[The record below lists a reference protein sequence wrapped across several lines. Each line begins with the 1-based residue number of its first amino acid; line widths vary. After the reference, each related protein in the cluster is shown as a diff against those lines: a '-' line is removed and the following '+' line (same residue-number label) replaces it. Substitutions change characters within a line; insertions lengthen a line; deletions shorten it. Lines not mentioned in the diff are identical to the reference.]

1 MRARDFKLV
10 ARDALK
16 GNRFIAIIAG
26 FIASFFGGLTV
37 NSYMVSFS
45 VTFEYR
51 EGSQGGDVTALMPLA
66 TQGGDI
72 GYGEIWAIISVI
84 VFGLAALSMV
94 YSILQLFVGSAVS
107 IGYSQFNL
115 DIIDGG
121 DAKISDL
128 FSRFEQLKTAIY
140 TKILATLRVLLGTLL
155 FIVPGVIMS
164 YSYAMSNFVLAEN
177 PDMNARE
184 ALRESKRIMKG
195 NRWRFFCLQMSFF
208 GLALLSILTFGIGL
222 IWFIPYQ
229 QATFAAFYREIK

>member
-1 MRARDFKLV
+1 MRARDFKII

-37 NSYMVSFS
+37 NSYMVSIN
-45 VTFEYR
+45 VTFKQS

-66 TQGGDI
+66 TQGDI
-72 GYGEIWAIISVI
+72 GYGEIWAIIAVI

-115 DIIDGG
+115 DIIDGRK
-121 DAKISDL
+121 ANISEL

-140 TKILATLRVLLGTLL
+140 TKLLATLRVLLGTLL

-208 GLALLSILTFGIGL
+208 GLALLSLLTFGIGL

-229 QATFAAFYREIK
+229 QATYAAFYREIK

>member
-1 MRARDFKLV
+1 MRSRDFKV
-10 ARDALK
+10 IARDALK

-37 NSYMVSFS
+37 NTYMVSFN
-45 VTFEYR
+45 VTIENS
-51 EGSQGGDVTALMPLA
+51 EGSQGGDVTALMPLNA
-66 TQGGDI
+66 QGDI
-72 GYGEIWAIISVI
+72 GYAEIWGIIGVI
-84 VFGLAALSMV
+84 VFGLAALSLV

-115 DIIDGG
+115 DIIDGC
-121 DAKISDL
+121 DAKISEL

-140 TKILATLRVLLGTLL
+140 TKLLATLRVLLGTLL
-155 FIVPGVIMS
+155 FIVPGIIMS

-208 GLALLSILTFGIGL
+208 GLALLCVLSFGIGL